1 MRFSSIRRVYMRL
14 IQKLLKSES
23 GQSILLIAISLVVLI
38 GFAAIG
44 VDVGRVSVAKGQ
56 LQNAADAAALAG
68 AQALPSAANAQAQAI
83 VYAGINSVSA
93 ADTVATT
100 PFSGDS
106 AKIEVVC
113 NGTVQYTFARVFG
126 LSSLQISARSVAQK
140 QGMSGGPF
148 GYAIFSGS
156 TLDLMQMSSQSLSV
170 NGSIHSN
177 ADILLTGT
185 VKITGN
191 AESVKSFSAYT
202 SSIIIGE
209 TCQGSSI
216 SVSGSSINIPTRI
229 SSPAATIAMPD
240 LTTDIK
246 SEAIASGTYYNV
258 SKTYSGG
265 TINVDSSVYV
275 DNGTLTLSGS
285 SFTGQGCMV
294 ATGNIQVNGNL
305 TRSGS
310 SSSVCLYSKTGDIQI
325 NTSVTK
331 IDGNLY
337 APNGTIQINGS
348 VIINGR
354 IIAKKVQINGSTVN
368 IVSSSSDLT
377 CLPGTSISLV
387 E

>member
-1 MRFSSIRRVYMRL
+1 MRW
-14 IQKLLKSES
+14 IQKLFKSES
-23 GQSILLIAISLVVLI
+23 GQSVLIIAISLVVLV

-44 VDVGRVSVAKGQ
+44 VDIGRVSVTKGQ

-83 VYAGINSVSA
+83 TYAGINGVSA
-93 ADTVATT
+93 ANTVATT
-100 PFSGDS
+100 PFGGNS

-113 NGTVQYTFARVFG
+113 KGTVQYTFARIFG
-126 LSSLQISARSVAQK
+126 LTSRQVSARSVAQK

-148 GYAIFSGS
+148 AYAIFSGS
-156 TLDLMQMSSQSLSV
+156 TLDLMQMSSQNLSID
-170 NGSIHSN
+170 GSVHSN

-191 AESVKSFSAYT
+191 AESVKSFSAYIT
-202 SSIIIGE
+202 SIIVGG

-240 LTTDIK
+240 FSTDIK
-246 SEAIASGTYYNV
+246 NEAKAAGTYFNV
-258 SKTYSGG
+258 SKTYTGG
-265 TINVDSSVYV
+265 TINLDSSVYV
-275 DNGTLTLSGS
+275 DNGSLTLSGS

-294 ATGNIQVNGNL
+294 ATGSIQVNGNL
-305 TRSGS
+305 SRSGS
-310 SSSVCLYSKTGDIQI
+310 SSSMCLYSTNGDIQI
-325 NTSVTK
+325 NTSVSK
-331 IDGNLY
+331 IDGSLY
-337 APNGTIQINGS
+337 APNGTIQINGN
-348 VIINGR
+348 VTINGR

-368 IVSSSSDLT
+368 IVSSSGDLT